1 MASHEASTTP
11 TALIARLQLLAC
23 TSAHEYQGT
32 GIVILS
38 ELPSSIELRGGT
50 YKVFNLHKFFKDAQ
64 SCQ

>member
-1 MASHEASTTP
+1 MTNTYSYRVTSILITSPKMASHEASTTP

-38 ELPSSIELRGGT
+38 EIAGVSST
-50 YKVFNLHKFFKDAQ
+50 AQ
-64 SCQ
+64 

>member
-32 GIVILS
+32 GIVNLS
-38 ELPSSIELRGGT
+38 EIAGVSST
-50 YKVFNLHKFFKDAQ
+50 A
-64 SCQ
+64 